1 MNWEMISA
9 IGQMLGAIGVI
20 ISIIYLAAQSRN
32 QNKES
37 QRAAMNVLTTHWSD
51 LNRTLVENPEM
62 AVLWLRALRSF
73 DDLDAKSK
81 LRFGAHLGRFLR
93 FADSLYLNVLDG
105 TLDKRLWRG
114 GEWTKSGTPGGPWFL
129 TMGGSRKKR
138 HTGGVFAPIRHT
150 TQTHQPQKY
159 E

>member
-1 MNWEMISA
+1 MLFGVWTLDVGVLVIRICFVTRKQATMNWEMISA
-9 IGQMLGAIGVI
+9 VGQMLGAIGVI
-20 ISIIYLAAQSRN
+20 ISIVYLAAQIRN

-93 FADSLYLNVLDG
+93 FADSFYLNFLDG
-105 TLDKRLWRG
+105 SARQAILAG
-114 GEWTKSGTPGGPWFL
+114 
-129 TMGGSRKKR
+129 
-138 HTGGVFAPIRHT
+138 I
-150 TQTHQPQKY
+150 
-159 E
+159 

>member
-20 ISIIYLAAQSRN
+20 ISIVYLAAQIRN

-62 AVLWLRALRSF
+62 AVLWLRALRCF
-73 DDLDAKSK
+73 DDLDAQSK
-81 LRFGAHLGRFLR
+81 LRFGAHLAFPAVCRQPL
-93 FADSLYLNVLDG
+93 S
-105 TLDKRLWRG
+105 KRAGWNAG
-114 GEWTKSGTPGGPWFL
+114 
-129 TMGGSRKKR
+129 
-138 HTGGVFAPIRHT
+138 
-150 TQTHQPQKY
+150 QTIVAGI
-159 E
+159 

>member
-1 MNWEMISA
+1 MFLLFRIRSIISLPTGMNWEMISA

-20 ISIIYLAAQSRN
+20 ISIIYLAAQIRN

-93 FADSLYLNVLDG
+93 FADSLYLSGLAG
-105 TLDKRLWRG
+105 TLDKQLWRG
-114 GEWTKSGTPGGPWFL
+114 YERTKSDNWPFPGLQKEWGAAENA
-129 TMGGSRKKR
+129 
-138 HTGGVFAPIRHT
+138 HTDA
-150 TQTHQPQKY
+150 
-159 E
+159 